1 MHTGL
6 YYACI
11 YRVSSMHTG
20 LYYAYMY
27 RVSNMHTGLHYT
39 CMCIYRVLRMHVHIQ
54 GVDWWSF
61 GTLVFEMLTGM
72 LSPAPA

>member
-1 MHTGL
+1 
-6 YYACI
+6 
-11 YRVSSMHTG
+11 
-20 LYYAYMY
+20 
-27 RVSNMHTGLHYT
+27 MHTGLHYT
-39 CMCIYRVLRMHVHIQ
+39 CMLHVQGVEHAYRPVLRIHVQGVEHAYRPALHVHVHVQ

>member
-1 MHTGL
+1 M
-6 YYACI
+6 

-20 LYYAYMY
+20 L
-27 RVSNMHTGLHYT
+27 HYT
-39 CMCIYRVLRMHVHIQ
+39 CMLHIQGVEHAYRPALHMHVHVQ

>member
-27 RVSNMHTGLHYT
+27 RVSNMHTGLHYA
-39 CMCIYRVLRMHVHIQ
+39 CMLHVQ